1 MKNFKALIAMTV
13 ALMFSGAVMAEGKI
27 AVLDLQRAILST
39 DKARSGLKALQANA
53 EYAKLQAKDES
64 LVSDLQAMQK
74 KANDKGMTWSDEK
87 KLEHNKQAEY
97 KQADLKLVRQKLQK
111 EQTIVVQKVTREMI
125 GKAQKAAQEV
135 IKAGGYGLVL
145 NSAANLQVVQFA
157 DTSFDI
163 TSKVTDKLNKMK

>member
-1 MKNFKALIAMTV
+1 VKNFKALIAMTA

-64 LVSDLQAMQK
+64 LVADLKAMQK
-74 KANDKGMTWSDEK
+74 KANDKGMTWSDDK

-125 GKAQKAAQEV
+125 AQAQKAAQEV